1 MSYCVA
7 LRLNSGLVF
16 MADTRTNA
24 GVDNVSR
31 YPKIHKW
38 SVQGELQIYLLTA
51 GNLAT
56 SQAVISHLQERGKA
70 SDDRKS
76 DIFQVTSL
84 FQAARLV
91 GETLR
96 EVIAEMKDGGQEAAN
111 KFDATLILGGQI
123 NGGNMSLYLIYPEG
137 NFIEVSDDQPFFQI
151 GETKYGKPIL
161 VRAFD
166 ERLSFS
172 EAIKLLVV
180 SFDSTIKAN
189 VSVGMPLDLCVYEK
203 DSLASGHSQRLD
215 EDNAYFQKISGLWG
229 AKLKD
234 AFRNLPDFQ
243 LSKTPRD

>member
-31 YPKIHKW
+31 NPKIHKW
-38 SVQGELQIYLLTA
+38 SVQGELQIYLLPA

-111 KFDATLILGGQI
+111 KFDATLILG
-123 NGGNMSLYLIYPEG
+123 
-137 NFIEVSDDQPFFQI
+137 
-151 GETKYGKPIL
+151 
-161 VRAFD
+161 
-166 ERLSFS
+166 
-172 EAIKLLVV
+172 
-180 SFDSTIKAN
+180 
-189 VSVGMPLDLCVYEK
+189 
-203 DSLASGHSQRLD
+203 
-215 EDNAYFQKISGLWG
+215 
-229 AKLKD
+229 
-234 AFRNLPDFQ
+234 
-243 LSKTPRD
+243 

>member
-1 MSYCVA
+1 M
-7 LRLNSGLVF
+7 
-16 MADTRTNA
+16 
-24 GVDNVSR
+24 
-31 YPKIHKW
+31 
-38 SVQGELQIYLLTA
+38 
-51 GNLAT
+51 
-56 SQAVISHLQERGKA
+56 
-70 SDDRKS
+70 
-76 DIFQVTSL
+76 
-84 FQAARLV
+84 
-91 GETLR
+91 R

-123 NGGNMSLYLIYPEG
+123 NGGDMSLYLIYPEG

-172 EAIKLLVV
+172 EAVKLLV

-203 DSLASGHSQRLD
+203 DSLGGHSQRLD
-215 EDNAYFQKISGLWG
+215 EDNAYFQEISGLWG

-234 AFRNLPDFQ
+234 AFKNLPDFQ
-243 LSKTPRD
+243 CTEIEEQTTDF

>member
-56 SQAVISHLQERGKA
+56 SQAVVSHLKERGKA

-96 EVIAEMKDGGQEAAN
+96 GVISEMKDGGQEAAN

-172 EAIKLLVV
+172 EAVKLLVV

-215 EDNAYFQKISGLWG
+215 EDNAYFQEISGLWG

-243 LSKTPRD
+243 LSKTHRD

>member
-31 YPKIHKW
+31 YPKIHRW
-38 SVQGELQIYLLTA
+38 SVHGELQIYLLTA

-70 SDDRKS
+70 SGDSKS
-76 DIFQVTSL
+76 DIFKVTSL

-172 EAIKLLVV
+172 EAVKLLVV

-203 DSLASGHSQRLD
+203 DSLASGHSQRLE
-215 EDNAYFQKISGLWG
+215 EDNAYFQEISGLWG

-234 AFRNLPDFQ
+234 AFSNLPDFQ
-243 LSKTPRD
+243 LSRTHRD

>member
-31 YPKIHKW
+31 YTKIHTW
-38 SVQGELQIYLLTA
+38 SVQGELQIYLLSA

-56 SQAVISHLQERGKA
+56 SQAVISHLQEGDKA
-70 SDDRKS
+70 PDGPKLGLM
-76 DIFQVTSL
+76 QVTSM
-84 FQAARLV
+84 FQAARLL

-96 EVIAEMKDGGQEAAN
+96 EVIGEMRDGGQEAS
-111 KFDATLILGGQI
+111 KQFDATLILGGQVK
-123 NGGNMSLYLIYPEG
+123 GGKMSLYLIYPEG

-166 ERLSFS
+166 ERLSFN
-172 EAIKLLVV
+172 EAVKLLVV

-189 VSVGMPLDLCVYEK
+189 VSVGMPLDLCIYER
-203 DSLASGHSQRLD
+203 DSLTPGHSQRLA
-215 EDNAYFQKISGLWG
+215 EDNEYFQELSRLWG

-234 AFRNLPDFQ
+234 AFGDLPDFQ
-243 LSKTPRD
+243 LSRPHRD

>member
-31 YPKIHKW
+31 YPKIHSW
-38 SVQGELQIYLLTA
+38 SVPGGLQIYLLTA

-56 SQAVISHLQERGKA
+56 SQAVISHLNERGKA
-70 SDDRKS
+70 SDDRKP
-76 DIFQVTSL
+76 DILQVTSM

-96 EVIAEMKDGGQEAAN
+96 EVIAEMTDSGQEAAN
-111 KFDATLILGGQI
+111 KFDATLILGGQVK
-123 NGGNMSLYLIYPEG
+123 GGDMRLYLIYPEG

-166 ERLSFS
+166 DALSFE
-172 EAIKLLVV
+172 EAVKLLVV

-189 VSVGMPLDLCVYEK
+189 LSVGMPLDLCIYEK
-203 DSLASGHSQRLD
+203 DSLTPGHSQRLA
-215 EDNAYFQKISGLWG
+215 EDNAYFQELSGLWG

-234 AFRNLPDFQ
+234 AFGDLPDFHF
-243 LSKTPRD
+243 S

>member
-7 LRLNSGLVF
+7 LRLSSGLVF

-31 YPKIHKW
+31 YPKIHTW
-38 SVQGELQIYLLTA
+38 SVQGELQIYLLSA

-56 SQAVISHLQERGKA
+56 SQAVISHLQERDKA
-70 SDDRKS
+70 PDDRKLGLM
-76 DIFQVTSL
+76 QVTSM
-84 FQAARLV
+84 FQAARLL

-96 EVIAEMKDGGQEAAN
+96 EVIGEMRDGGQEAS
-111 KFDATLILGGQI
+111 KQFDATLILGGQVK
-123 NGGNMSLYLIYPEG
+123 GGKMSLYLIYPEG

-172 EAIKLLVV
+172 EAVKLLVV

-203 DSLASGHSQRLD
+203 DSLASGHSQRLE
-215 EDNAYFQKISGLWG
+215 EDNAYFQEISGLWG

-234 AFRNLPDFQ
+234 AFSNLPDFQ
-243 LSKTPRD
+243 LSRTHRD